1 MNELTFASMGT
12 TVRLLADAPLE
23 AVRDGIERLA
33 ARLTRFTQPTSS
45 ARTGDPA
52 SELSVLNA
60 DPRAVVPASPLLR
73 HAVAAALLGARRTG
87 GLADPTLLGA
97 LEDAGYATSRVGVEP
112 ASLRDALRAAP
123 ARRPAAPGARW
134 REVRVD
140 HANGTIAR
148 PPGVRLDLG
157 GSAKGLAADWAAQKL
172 AGSFAVDC
180 GGDVRLGG
188 AHDVQVRGTD
198 ETLRVTGGAV
208 ATSGLDRRVWQR
220 ADGSYAH
227 HLLDPSTGA
236 PAWTG
241 LTAAT
246 ALAPTAL
253 EAEALAKAALLSGPE
268 RARAVLAAYGGVLV
282 HDSGR
287 VERVGLRATVRI
299 RPEGRV
305 NPRARLQPEPAA

>member
-12 TVRLLADAPLE
+12 TVRLLAPAGAPLE
-23 AVRDGIERLA
+23 TVRDGIERLA

-60 DPRAVVPASPLLR
+60 DPRPVVPASPLLR

-123 ARRPAAPGARW
+123 PRRPAQPGGRW

-140 HANGTIAR
+140 HASGTIAR

-157 GSAKGLAADWAAQKL
+157 GSAKGLAADWAARKL

-180 GGDVRLGG
+180 GGDVRLSGT
-188 AHDVQVRGTD
+188 HDVRVRGTD
-198 ETLRVTGGAV
+198 ETLRVTDGAV
-208 ATSGLDRRVWQR
+208 ATSGLDRRIWER
-220 ADGSYAH
+220 PDGGYAH

-241 LTAAT
+241 LIAAT

-268 RARAVLAAYGGVLV
+268 RARGVLAARGGVLV
-282 HDSGR
+282 HDDGR
-287 VERVGLRATVRI
+287 VERVGLRPAVRI
-299 RPEGRV
+299 RPTVAEV
-305 NPRARLQPEPAA
+305 AA